1 LRSPQAQRAQPGP
14 TPPSSLFK
22 HHEWGPLG
30 KRSCKYDECVGAVLV
45 KNFMKLGA
53 IAAILVGLLPGRLRG
68 QEKRLTTEDGIVY
81 GEADGQTLTMDY
93 YAPKGPLVHGEKLH
107 PVAII
112 IHGGGYHGG
121 DAKSGGEAYVAD
133 FLAPAGY
140 AVFSVNYRLAPK
152 YPYPYMVLDVQRA
165 VRFIR
170 HNAKKWDADPDR
182 ISLVGGSAGGF
193 LSNMVGVLNA
203 PGDPNATD
211 PVDRESAKA
220 QAVVSLYAQSSF
232 EFVPLNAD
240 VHRLLDPLIA
250 EKGEKEAIREA
261 SPITYVNKD
270 DPPFLEILGD
280 QDEYIPFAEATNL
293 QDALRKVGVRCDII
307 RILGGKH
314 GTGGWNKLPGV
325 PDWEREMTEWL
336 NARLNHEGAIGEGIR
351 ARVAVTAPPQ

>member
-1 LRSPQAQRAQPGP
+1 MMLKRWLPILGTLCLAASPMFAAESRVP
-14 TPPSSLFK
+14 TQ
-22 HHEWGPLG
+22 EG
-30 KRSCKYDECVGAVLV
+30 
-45 KNFMKLGA
+45 
-53 IAAILVGLLPGRLRG
+53 IL
-68 QEKRLTTEDGIVY
+68 Y
-81 GEADGQTLTMDY
+81 GTADGQPLTLDY
-93 YAPKGPLVHGEKLH
+93 YAAKGEGVH
-107 PVAII
+107 PIAIV

-121 DAKSGGEAYVAD
+121 DSKNGSEAYVAD

-170 HNAKKWDADPDR
+170 FHAAEWNADPNK
-182 ISLVGGSAGGF
+182 IVLVGGSAGGF
-193 LSNMVGVLNA
+193 LSNMVGLRNSS
-203 PGDPNATD
+203 GDPTAAD
-211 PVDRESAKA
+211 PVDRVSARA

-261 SPITYVNKD
+261 SPITYVAKH

-280 QDEYIPFAEATNL
+280 RDEYIPFSEATNL
-293 QDALRKVGVRCDII
+293 QDALHKVGVRCDII
-307 RILGGKH
+307 RIPGGKH
-314 GTGGWNKLPGV
+314 GTGGWNMLPNV

-336 NARLNHEGAIGEGIR
+336 NSRLHHKGPVGEGIR
-351 ARVAVTAPPQ
+351 PRVAP